1 MSSLSPTRTV
11 RLPTRSLIAYSL
23 MTLPLA
29 SAGLPIALYLA
40 PVYTD
45 RVGLD
50 LAGVGLTL
58 MAARVV
64 NIAVD
69 MLVGWMSD
77 RDGVAGLR
85 RKPWIALG
93 TPLMMLA
100 TWRLFMPPAAADLT
114 YLFVWALAFYVGWS
128 LITVPYGAWG
138 AELSDDYHERS
149 RIVGYREGMTVVGL
163 LMAVT
168 APVLVSGGLRGDRIA
183 AMAADVQAFTW
194 LTLALL
200 PVTAAIL
207 LMGVRERRATPAP
220 SVYRRRSTLLAN
232 KPFLVLLAA
241 GVVSALGTGINQT
254 TTLAFYTYRAQL
266 AETADVMIFVFFVA
280 ALVGAPFWVWLGARL
295 GKHWALAVAAVWNA
309 VFLAVMPFIPAG
321 DVAAYTGLQLAT
333 GLAYA
338 GPLILGASMAADVID
353 LDWLKGGAQR
363 GALFIA
369 IWGVGQKLSEAV
381 GVGIALPALKA
392 LGFSPEHAL
401 TADAQNALVLV
412 SVIAP
417 MVLALC
423 SVPLIC
429 LYPID
434 ARAQRRISAV
444 IARRTGRNSAAA
456 DARPIQQP
464 IQETVG

>member
-1 MSSLSPTRTV
+1 MSSSSPTRSG

-40 PVYTD
+40 PIYTD

-50 LAGVGLTL
+50 LAGVGLAL

-64 NIAVD
+64 NIGVD
-69 MLVGWMSD
+69 MLVGWLSD

-93 TPLMMLA
+93 TPVMMLA
-100 TWRLFMPPAAADLT
+100 SWRLFMPPGDASLA
-114 YLFVWALAFYVGWS
+114 YLFGWALAFYVGWS

-149 RIVGYREGMTVVGL
+149 RVVGYREGMTVLGL

-168 APVLVSGGLRGDRIA
+168 APVLVSSGLRGDRIA
-183 AMAADVQAFTW
+183 AMTADVQAFTW
-194 LTLALL
+194 LTLLLL
-200 PVTAAIL
+200 PITAATL
-207 LMGVRERRATPAP
+207 LLLVKERATRSAP
-220 SVYRRRSTLLAN
+220 LARRRHAGLLAN
-232 KPFLVLLAA
+232 GPFLVLLAA

-254 TTLAFYTYRAQL
+254 TTLAFYTYRARL

-295 GKHWALAVAAVWNA
+295 GKHRALAAAAVWNA
-309 VFLAVMPFIPAG
+309 IFLAVMPFIPAG
-321 DVAAYTGLQLAT
+321 NVAAYTCLQLAT

-353 LDWLKGGAQR
+353 LDWLKGGVQR

-369 IWGVGQKLSEAV
+369 VWGVGQKLSEAI

-401 TADAQNALVLV
+401 TAEAQNALLLI
-412 SVIAP
+412 SVGAP

-423 SVPLIC
+423 SVPLIW

-444 IARRTGRNSAAA
+444 IARRTARNLEAVEAS
-456 DARPIQQP
+456 PIK
-464 IQETVG
+464 

>member
-1 MSSLSPTRTV
+1 
-11 RLPTRSLIAYSL
+11 

-29 SAGLPIALYLA
+29 CAGLPIALYLA
-40 PVYTD
+40 PIYTD

-50 LAGVGLTL
+50 LAGVGLAL
-58 MAARVV
+58 MAARIV
-64 NIAVD
+64 NVGVD
-69 MLVGWMSD
+69 MLVGWLSD

-93 TPLMMLA
+93 TPVMMLA
-100 TWRLFMPPAAADLT
+100 SWKLFMPPAEASLA
-114 YLFVWALAFYVGWS
+114 YLFAWALAFYVGWS

-149 RIVGYREGMTVVGL
+149 RIVGYREGMSVLGL

-183 AMAADVQAFTW
+183 AMTADVQAFTW

-200 PVTAAIL
+200 PITAAAL
-207 LMGVRERRATPAP
+207 CLCVRERPAAKAA
-220 SVYRRRSTLLAN
+220 VRTRGAALFAN

-254 TTLAFYTYRAQL
+254 TTLAFYTYRARL

-280 ALVGAPFWVWLGARL
+280 ALAGAPFWVWLGARL
-295 GKHWALAVAAVWNA
+295 GKHRALAAAAVWNA
-309 VFLAVMPFIPAG
+309 LFLAVMPFIPAG
-321 DVAAYTGLQLAT
+321 NVAAYTCLQLAT

-369 IWGVGQKLSEAV
+369 VWGVGQKLSEAV

-423 SVPLIC
+423 SVPLIW

-434 ARAQRRISAV
+434 ARAQRRISAI
-444 IARRTGRNSAAA
+444 IARRTGRDPAVAGAN
-456 DARPIQQP
+456 PF
-464 IQETVG
+464 

>member
-1 MSSLSPTRTV
+1 MSSPSLPRPA
-11 RLPTRSLIAYSL
+11 RLPTRSLVAYSL

-29 SAGLPIALYLA
+29 CAGLPIALYLA
-40 PVYTD
+40 PIYTD

-50 LAGVGLTL
+50 LAGVGLAL
-58 MAARVV
+58 MAARIV
-64 NIAVD
+64 NVGVD
-69 MLVGWMSD
+69 MLVGWLSD

-93 TPLMMLA
+93 TPVMMLA
-100 TWRLFMPPAAADLT
+100 SWKLFMPPAEASLA
-114 YLFVWALAFYVGWS
+114 YLFAWALAFYVGWS

-149 RIVGYREGMTVVGL
+149 RIVGYREGMSVLGL

-183 AMAADVQAFTW
+183 AMTADVQAFTW

-200 PVTAAIL
+200 PITAAAL
-207 LMGVRERRATPAP
+207 CLCVRERPAAKAAVRARGAALF
-220 SVYRRRSTLLAN
+220 SN

-254 TTLAFYTYRAQL
+254 TTLAFYTYRARL

-280 ALVGAPFWVWLGARL
+280 ALAGAPFWVWLGARL
-295 GKHWALAVAAVWNA
+295 GKHRALAAAAVWNA
-309 VFLAVMPFIPAG
+309 LFLAVMPFIPAG
-321 DVAAYTGLQLAT
+321 NVAAYTCLQLAT

-369 IWGVGQKLSEAV
+369 VWGVGQKLSEAV

-423 SVPLIC
+423 SVPLIW

-434 ARAQRRISAV
+434 ARAQRRISAI
-444 IARRTGRNSAAA
+444 IARRTGRDPAVAGAN
-456 DARPIQQP
+456 PF
-464 IQETVG
+464 

>member
-1 MSSLSPTRTV
+1 VSSPSLPRPA
-11 RLPTRSLIAYSL
+11 RLPTRSLVAYSL

-29 SAGLPIALYLA
+29 CAGLPIALYLA
-40 PVYTD
+40 PIYTD

-50 LAGVGLTL
+50 LAGVGLAL
-58 MAARVV
+58 MAARIV
-64 NIAVD
+64 NVGVD
-69 MLVGWMSD
+69 MLVGWLSD

-93 TPLMMLA
+93 TPVMMLA
-100 TWRLFMPPAAADLT
+100 SWKLFMPPAEASLA
-114 YLFVWALAFYVGWS
+114 YLFAWALAFYVGWS

-149 RIVGYREGMTVVGL
+149 RIVGYREGMSVLGL

-183 AMAADVQAFTW
+183 AMTADVQAFTW

-200 PVTAAIL
+200 PITAAAL
-207 LMGVRERRATPAP
+207 CLCVRERPAAKAAVRARGAALF
-220 SVYRRRSTLLAN
+220 SN

-254 TTLAFYTYRAQL
+254 TTLAFYTYRARL

-280 ALVGAPFWVWLGARL
+280 ALAGAPFWVWLGARL
-295 GKHWALAVAAVWNA
+295 GKHRALAAAAVWNA
-309 VFLAVMPFIPAG
+309 LFLAVMPFIPAG
-321 DVAAYTGLQLAT
+321 NVAAYTCLQLAT

-369 IWGVGQKLSEAV
+369 VWGVGQKLSEAV

-423 SVPLIC
+423 SVPLIW

-434 ARAQRRISAV
+434 ARAQRRISAI
-444 IARRTGRNSAAA
+444 IARRTGRDPAVAGAN
-456 DARPIQQP
+456 PF
-464 IQETVG
+464 

>member
-1 MSSLSPTRTV
+1 MSSPSLPRPA
-11 RLPTRSLIAYSL
+11 RLPTRSLVAYSL

-29 SAGLPIALYLA
+29 CAGLPIALYLA
-40 PVYTD
+40 PIYTD

-50 LAGVGLTL
+50 LAGVGLAL
-58 MAARVV
+58 MAARIV
-64 NIAVD
+64 NVGVD
-69 MLVGWMSD
+69 MLVGWLSD

-93 TPLMMLA
+93 TPVMMLA
-100 TWRLFMPPAAADLT
+100 SWKLFMPPAEASLA
-114 YLFVWALAFYVGWS
+114 YLFAWALAFYVGWS

-149 RIVGYREGMTVVGL
+149 RIVGYREGMSVLGL

-183 AMAADVQAFTW
+183 AMTADVQAFTW

-200 PVTAAIL
+200 PITAAAL
-207 LMGVRERRATPAP
+207 CLCVRERPAAKAAVRARGAA
-220 SVYRRRSTLLAN
+220 LFAN

-254 TTLAFYTYRAQL
+254 TTLAFYTYRARL

-280 ALVGAPFWVWLGARL
+280 ALAGAPFWVWLGARL
-295 GKHWALAVAAVWNA
+295 GKHRALAAAAVWNA
-309 VFLAVMPFIPAG
+309 LFLAVMPFIPAG
-321 DVAAYTGLQLAT
+321 NVAAYTCLQLAT

-369 IWGVGQKLSEAV
+369 VWGVGQKLSEAV

-423 SVPLIC
+423 SVPLIW

-434 ARAQRRISAV
+434 ARAQRRISAI
-444 IARRTGRNSAAA
+444 IARRTGRDPAVAGAN
-456 DARPIQQP
+456 PF
-464 IQETVG
+464 

>member
-1 MSSLSPTRTV
+1 MSSSSLPRPA
-11 RLPTRSLIAYSL
+11 RLPTRSLVAYSL

-29 SAGLPIALYLA
+29 CAGLPIALYLA
-40 PVYTD
+40 PIYTD

-50 LAGVGLTL
+50 LAGVGLAL
-58 MAARVV
+58 MAARIV
-64 NIAVD
+64 NVGVD
-69 MLVGWMSD
+69 MLVGWLSD

-85 RKPWIALG
+85 RKPWIAIG
-93 TPLMMLA
+93 TPVMMLA
-100 TWRLFMPPAAADLT
+100 SWRLFMPPAEASLA

-149 RIVGYREGMTVVGL
+149 RIVGYREGMSVLGL

-168 APVLVSGGLRGDRIA
+168 APLLVSGGLRGDRIA
-183 AMAADVQAFTW
+183 AMMADVRAFTW

-200 PVTAAIL
+200 PITAAAL
-207 LMGVRERRATPAP
+207 CLCVRERPAARTGAVRARGA
-220 SVYRRRSTLLAN
+220 TLLAN
-232 KPFLVLLAA
+232 KPFLVLLGA
-241 GVVSALGTGINQT
+241 GVVSALGTGVNQT
-254 TTLAFYTYRAQL
+254 TTLAFYTYRARL
-266 AETADVMIFVFFVA
+266 AETADVMIFVFFIA
-280 ALVGAPFWVWLGARL
+280 ALVGAPLWVWLGARL
-295 GKHWALAVAAVWNA
+295 GKHRALAAAAVWNA
-309 VFLAVMPFIPAG
+309 LFLAVMPFIPPG
-321 DVAAYTGLQLAT
+321 HVVGYTCLQLAT

-369 IWGVGQKLSEAV
+369 VWGVGQKLSEAV

-401 TADAQNALVLV
+401 TADAQSALVLV
-412 SVIAP
+412 SVVAP
-417 MVLALC
+417 MILALC
-423 SVPLIC
+423 SVPLIW

-434 ARAQRRISAV
+434 AKAQRRISAI
-444 IARRTGRNSAAA
+444 IARRTRRDPAVAVAN
-456 DARPIQQP
+456 PF
-464 IQETVG
+464 